1 MEWIS
6 SQGGKCETCKCA
18 QTNKCADCEEEDCEC
33 ELCEG
38 YKEFE
43 EKVEQME
50 EDEEEYDEAIEDVV
64 RQAAHA
70 TLSAAGAFSGGVA
83 AF

>member
-1 MEWIS
+1 
-6 SQGGKCETCKCA
+6 
-18 QTNKCADCEEEDCEC
+18 
-33 ELCEG
+33 
-38 YKEFE
+38 
-43 EKVEQME
+43 ME